1 MIIEGMLIVGE
12 RLMCTKRM
20 IMFKLLEDYHG
31 SITRIQSPDQK
42 KTAKRFLKKTL
53 RSFLLSPV
61 IKLKISFK

>member
-1 MIIEGMLIVGE
+1 MGE

-31 SITRIQSPDQK
+31 SITRIQISDQK
-42 KTAKRFLKKTL
+42 KTAKRFLKKAL

-61 IKLKISFK
+61 TKLKIPFE